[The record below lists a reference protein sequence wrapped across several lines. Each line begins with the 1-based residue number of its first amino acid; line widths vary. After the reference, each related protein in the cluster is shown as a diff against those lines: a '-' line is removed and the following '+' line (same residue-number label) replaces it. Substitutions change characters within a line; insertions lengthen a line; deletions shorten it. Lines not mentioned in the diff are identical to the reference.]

1 MKGVMSKADSL
12 KLVASAILAGCLCVS
27 FAWRHRS
34 EMRKR
39 LTEWPRRREDRR
51 RCRAFLRQSPHT
63 GFDASAIS
71 PRIEQ
76 LRHAHVSA
84 AHARFQHHHDLRG
97 LLVAARRAVT
107 RLDYFRSV
115 EPQTSVSA
123 EHEQKYER

>member
-1 MKGVMSKADSL
+1 MSKADSL
-12 KLVASAILAGCLCVS
+12 KLVALAILSGCLCVS

-51 RCRAFLRQSPHT
+51 RCQAFLRQSPHT

-76 LRHAHVSA
+76 LRHAHVGA
-84 AHARFQHHHDLRG
+84 AHARFQHHHSLRM
-97 LLVAARRAVT
+97 LLVVARRAVT
-107 RLDYFRSV
+107 RQDYFRST
-115 EPQTSVSA
+115 EAQTSDSA
-123 EHEQKYER
+123 EHEQKYEP